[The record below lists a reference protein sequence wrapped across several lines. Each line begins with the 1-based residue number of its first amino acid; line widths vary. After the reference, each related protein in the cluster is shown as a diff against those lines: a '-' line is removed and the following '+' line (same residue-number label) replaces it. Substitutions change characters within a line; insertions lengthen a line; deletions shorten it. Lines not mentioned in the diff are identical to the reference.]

1 MSAVFHPAPGRSRVE
16 QIAGSAEDRTSTD
29 RDFFSAMLV
38 GQLPRTCCRVYR
50 QPLGDCDQTPHP
62 DLEYKYVNIAGHR
75 HKQIELE
82 ISGERALQ
90 PKARTSLGEVGG
102 AALRLQNPSRTA
114 WELPHRLLHGL
125 PLLPLP
131 SEPTSRN
138 CLSSPRQHRSTPT
151 LAIGGQEVVWE
162 PLSSVWMPR
171 LLLLRR
177 RNGCGSSNCSP
188 DLLLPRGPPPTA
200 VGYVPAASA
209 RKVPP
214 SHVRTPPLRVARLGL
229 V

>member
-1 MSAVFHPAPGRSRVE
+1 MGRLPRFWPISLYTAQPISASAPCWQVGPALSAVFHPAPGRSRVE

-90 PKARTSLGEVGG
+90 PKVRTSLGEVGG
-102 AALRLQNPSRTA
+102 AALRLQKSIMDCPET
-114 WELPHRLLHGL
+114 
-125 PLLPLP
+125 
-131 SEPTSRN
+131 T
-138 CLSSPRQHRSTPT
+138 
-151 LAIGGQEVVWE
+151 
-162 PLSSVWMPR
+162 
-171 LLLLRR
+171 
-177 RNGCGSSNCSP
+177 
-188 DLLLPRGPPPTA
+188 PPTA
-200 VGYVPAASA
+200 P
-209 RKVPP
+209 
-214 SHVRTPPLRVARLGL
+214 
-229 V
+229 